1 MNVEKWKIYL
11 VTFVCLFGMIFAMPN
26 MLPDKTLQGLPSWL
40 PHKKV
45 PLGLDLQGGS
55 HLLLEVDMKTVDKDF
70 VHQIASIALDMLK
83 TSRIKASLDT
93 SSLSGEEKEIEIKLD
108 DTIDMS
114 FAKKLVQK
122 IDPNLDLKLE
132 SGKLIIIITEQALN
146 FRHDEVLNRSL
157 EIVRRRIDEE
167 GTKEPNIQRHGAN
180 RILLQMPGIQD
191 PSKVKELL
199 GRTAKMSFQV
209 VDDSLP
215 EIYEGDVRPS
225 KMGVVYMPLENRS
238 PNEPVRMLPVNRRVL
253 VNGDSLID
261 ATPSFDSYNNAQV
274 AFRFNA
280 IGAKQFAKAT
290 RKNVNKR
297 LAIVLDNKVISA
309 PVIREAITGGSGVIN
324 GSFSIEEAND
334 TALLLRSGALP
345 APLLTIEERTVGP
358 DLGGDSIRA
367 GFYATL
373 IAIFC
378 VFVFMILEYKA
389 LGMIANIA
397 LIFNIILLLAALS
410 IMQATLTLPGIA
422 GIALTVGMAVDANV
436 LINERAREELR
447 NGARPIPALNVG
459 YKMAMKTIVDSNF
472 TTLFGAAALYF
483 LGTGSV
489 RGFAVTL
496 SLGIIIS
503 MFTAIYLT
511 KVIKYFW
518 LLSKQKQGQ
527 DVVIP

>member
-1 MNVEKWKIYL
+1 MNVEKWKIYFVAL
-11 VTFVCLFGMIFAMPN
+11 VCALGILFSMPN
-26 MLPDKTLQGLPSWL
+26 MMPDSMVKSLPSWM
-40 PHKKV
+40 PHAKV

-70 VHQIASIALDMLK
+70 VNQIASVTVDMLK
-83 TSRIKASLDT
+83 TSRVKASIDV
-93 SSLSGEEKEIEIKLD
+93 SSITGEERELEIKLED
-108 DTIDMS
+108 SIDQT
-114 FAKKLVQK
+114 FADKMMNQVGQGLTAKVSPGLLK
-122 IDPNLDLKLE
+122 ISISDE
-132 SGKLIIIITEQALN
+132 AISI
-146 FRHDEVLNRSL
+146 RHEEVLNRSL

-199 GRTAKMSFQV
+199 GRTAKMTFQV
-209 VDDSLP
+209 LDDTLP

-225 KMGVVYMPLENRS
+225 KMGVVYLPMEKRE
-238 PNEPVRMLPVNRRVL
+238 PNEPVRLLPVNRRIL
-253 VNGDSLID
+253 VNGDSLVD
-261 ATPSFDSYNNAQV
+261 ATPGFDNYNNAQV

-290 RKNVNKR
+290 RKNINKR

-324 GSFSIEEAND
+324 GNFSVQEAND
-334 TALLLRSGALP
+334 LSLLLRSGALP
-345 APLLTIEERTVGP
+345 APLFTIEERTVGP
-358 DLGGDSIRA
+358 DLGGDSIKA
-367 GFYATL
+367 GIIATL
-373 IAIFC
+373 IAIVC
-378 VFVFMILEYKA
+378 VFCFMIMEYKI
-389 LGMIANIA
+389 LGLFANIA

-410 IMQATLTLPGIA
+410 VMQATLTLPGIA

-447 NGARPIPALNVG
+447 NGSRPLPALNAG
-459 YKMAMKTIVDSNF
+459 YQMAMKTIVDSNV

-511 KVIKYFW
+511 KVIKYYW
-518 LLSKQKQGQ
+518 VLSKNGQ
-527 DVVIP
+527 DIVIP